1 MTSLVR
7 RMYDTGS
14 LGSQLGWDPFEL
26 LRDMGPWYPFQ
37 ALGFPGNSLAF
48 SPDFSVSESD
58 DAYTLQADLP
68 GVDEKDLA
76 VTLTGSTLTIRGERV
91 EENRHEQH
99 HYQTYAR
106 SYGRFTRN
114 FSLPEIADLEHVE
127 AALKNGVL
135 TVRVAKRA
143 EAKPR
148 KIEIK
153 GALGGFV
160 EKVKGVLAKDNSKHR
175 KHDDAPAQASG

>member
-1 MTSLVR
+1 MTSLTR
-7 RMYDTGS
+7 RMYD
-14 LGSQLGWDPFEL
+14 PFQL
-26 LRDMGPWYPFQ
+26 LRDMDAWHPFQ
-37 ALGFPGNSLAF
+37 ALGFPGNALAF
-48 SPDFSVSESD
+48 SPDFSVAESD

-68 GVDEKDLA
+68 GVGEKDLA
-76 VTLTGSTLTIRGERV
+76 VTLTGSTLTIRGERI

-106 SYGRFTRN
+106 SYGGFTRN
-114 FSLPEIADLEHVE
+114 FTLPDIADLDHLE

-135 TVRVAKRA
+135 TVRVPKRP

-160 EKVKGVLAKDNSKHR
+160 EKVKGVLAKDNPKPR
-175 KHDDAPAQASG
+175 KDARPAQTSA